1 MLKKKMVS
9 NLMIVV
15 ICLSCFFP
23 CNVSVHAS
31 NKKMDESNLDKVI
44 VATVIE
50 WAEMMEPNI
59 SFCVGDIKKVQLL
72 SSEEIEYTASLFHNT
87 IPYGYVILKYM
98 DNDIVVTESNIEK
111 GREGLYPNIV
121 DIIVENSE
129 EERLSLDIDNT
140 IVQISPLQYGL
151 KYEDEKGNECIT
163 DNYGNKVEDEKMLK
177 TSEKYDT
184 AWEIYIE
191 SYNWQ
196 PSRYKVDESSK
207 IILNKYQ
214 KNKKLITQKR
224 IEDITGKYACG
235 VQALIQIAYMEKLVS
250 FDNNANIKSTY
261 NRLWKYT
268 KTTETK
274 KSKKNT
280 SKDKVIYGE
289 GDTKETVK
297 GFIKFAKEKGY
308 NGTQYKGIQK
318 NPSIAWIKDK
328 LNYNRPI
335 LMGYGINVNE
345 KYSGHFI
352 SILGYMGAK
361 KMSSGNTWNYLM
373 VYNGWDNTVSYLNY
387 TCVDFIDCEASYF
400 WVKK

>member
-140 IVQISPLQYGL
+140 IVQISPLQYGV

-224 IEDITGKYACG
+224 IEDITGKYA
-235 VQALIQIAYMEKLVS
+235 I
-250 FDNNANIKSTY
+250 
-261 NRLWKYT
+261 
-268 KTTETK
+268 
-274 KSKKNT
+274 
-280 SKDKVIYGE
+280 
-289 GDTKETVK
+289 
-297 GFIKFAKEKGY
+297 
-308 NGTQYKGIQK
+308 
-318 NPSIAWIKDK
+318 
-328 LNYNRPI
+328 
-335 LMGYGINVNE
+335 
-345 KYSGHFI
+345 
-352 SILGYMGAK
+352 
-361 KMSSGNTWNYLM
+361 
-373 VYNGWDNTVSYLNY
+373 
-387 TCVDFIDCEASYF
+387 
-400 WVKK
+400 